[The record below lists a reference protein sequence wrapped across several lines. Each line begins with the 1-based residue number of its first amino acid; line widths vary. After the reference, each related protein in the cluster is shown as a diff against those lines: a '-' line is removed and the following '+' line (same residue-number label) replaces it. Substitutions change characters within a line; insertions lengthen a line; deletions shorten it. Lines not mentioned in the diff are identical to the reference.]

1 MLAVVAASTLSY
13 APIMAPLRAARS
25 PSVTMAVSDL
35 PGISTETGNV
45 VWDPLKLSENMD
57 DANLKLVRA
66 AELKHGRVAM
76 LAVRATP
83 VAQLHASVTPLRRH
97 WP

>member
-1 MLAVVAASTLSY
+1 MLATVVAASALSY
-13 APIMAPLRAARS
+13 APMVPLRPARS
-25 PSVTMAVSDL
+25 SAVTMAVSDM

-57 DANLKLVRA
+57 DANLKLVRD

-76 LAVRATP
+76 LAVR
-83 VAQLHASVTPLRRH
+83 RRAI
-97 WP
+97 